1 MNYTY
6 SIILGISL
14 LIIVLYYYKK
24 YYKSIKGFEDGVTL
38 FRHCDYNDEIKH
50 GFSTQ
55 IKIDWVI
62 ESIKSILSF
71 PINFIRIFDNI
82 EYSYKN

>member
-38 FRHCDYNDEIKH
+38 FRHCNKNDEIKH

-55 IKIDWVI
+55 RKIYKLPLQLI
-62 ESIKSILSF
+62 YLILL
-71 PINFIRIFDNI
+71 IRIDKLYFV
-82 EYSYKN
+82 